1 MLNGMRVSKQ
11 QRIMSDNEE
20 VKVDDA
26 NERYEDE
33 PGTKYV
39 M

>member
-1 MLNGMRVSKQ
+1 MVCVFQTKPTY
-11 QRIMSDNEE
+11 IMSDNEE